1 MVIADEVDALVAD
14 MPICL
19 LSVMR
24 FPNNR
29 LATLDQPMTVEPIGI
44 AMPTSD
50 ARLKSV
56 VSSYIDAFEGSGLLE
71 QLRKKWL
78 EDGSWVVALP

>member
-1 MVIADEVDALVAD
+1 
-14 MPICL
+14 
-19 LSVMR
+19 
-24 FPNNR
+24 
-29 LATLDQPMTVEPIGI
+29 MTVEPIGI

-50 ARLKSV
+50 ARLKSLIE
-56 VSSYIDAFEGSGLLE
+56 SYISAFERMGLME